1 MAGRPSIFDEEK
13 VLEKARELF
22 WTRGYEAT
30 SLDQL
35 LAVMGMG
42 KSSFYHAF
50 GSKKELFEKI
60 MDRFVNDAI
69 HRLAAD
75 LPTHPRPMERIR
87 EFFRGIA
94 GGPSQLHLKGCFMGN
109 TVVELIN
116 TERSLSARAA
126 KKLERL
132 EELFRTYIET
142 AQRTGELQT
151 KEDPAVLALYLL
163 TVWNGLNVTRR
174 VHPDAGSLAPLIEL
188 QLQLLK

>member
-35 LAVMGMG
+35 LEAMGLG

-60 MDRFVNDAI
+60 MDRFVNDTI

-75 LPTHPRPMERIR
+75 LPIHPHPIERIR

-94 GGPSQLHLKGCFMGN
+94 SSPSHLHRKGCFMGN

-116 TERSLSARAA
+116 TEHSLSARAA

-132 EELFRTYIET
+132 EELFRTYIERRND
-142 AQRTGELQT
+142 QGSCKQ
-151 KEDPAVLALYLL
+151 KK
-163 TVWNGLNVTRR
+163 TRLFWR
-174 VHPDAGSLAPLIEL
+174 CIC
-188 QLQLLK
+188 

>member
-1 MAGRPSIFDEEK
+1 MAGRPPIFDEEK
-13 VLEKARELF
+13 VLDRATELF
-22 WTRGYEAT
+22 WSKGYEPT
-30 SLDQL
+30 SLDDL

-75 LPTHPRPMERIR
+75 LPGHPRPMERIR

-94 GGPSQLHLKGCFMGN
+94 ASPYQLHRKGCFMGN
-109 TVVELIN
+109 TLVGLTNIEHD
-116 TERSLSARAA
+116 LSTRAA
-126 KKLERL
+126 KRLERL
-132 EELFRTYIET
+132 EGLFRTYIEK
-142 AQRTGELQT
+142 AQASGELRT
-151 KEDPAVLALYLL
+151 KEEPAVLALYLL

-174 VHPDAGSLAPLIEL
+174 VHPDAESLRPLIEL